1 MLQRLIILALFFNIF
16 SCSNQSNS
24 DNNQSHTI
32 AFLDAFEDATVA
44 QAKKGFFTALKD
56 SGYVE
61 GKNLNVIYRNAQGDI
76 PALTQSVDF
85 FISKQVDL
93 IATNTT
99 VATISA
105 VQKTNQIP
113 VCMMVSPSPEL
124 AGLRN
129 KQGQDPTN
137 LFGVYETLEYIDT
150 AITLIH
156 EILPNAKRVGALINQ
171 SEPQSVDALERIRK
185 DAAALGLELVSLPAN
200 NSAETQLVIE
210 RLIDQKIDVF
220 FALPDNTIFA
230 SFETIMSS
238 CDKAM
243 IPIITSEAG
252 LVSRGALAG
261 FGANMYDWGYSS
273 GQDAATFFHTGVL
286 PKPRKLIKRTRMVNP
301 AQAKRYKFIAGK
313 EFQPVS

>member
-1 MLQRLIILALFFNIF
+1 MKHLFLSATILSLFTIL
-16 SCSNQSNS
+16 SCNS
-24 DNNQSHTI
+24 TKNNETKTI

-44 QAKKGFFTALKD
+44 EAKKGFFTALKD
-56 SGYVE
+56 SGYLD

-76 PALTQSVDF
+76 PALTQSVDY
-85 FISKQVDL
+85 FISQQVDL

-129 KQGQDPTN
+129 AKAQDPTN

-150 AITLIH
+150 AITLIL
-156 EILPNAKRVGALINQ
+156 EIFPNAKRVGALINQ

-230 SFETIMSS
+230 SFETIVSS

-252 LVSRGALAG
+252 LVSRGAIAG
-261 FGANMYDWGYSS
+261 FGANMYDWGYAS
-273 GQDAATFFHTGVL
+273 GQDAATFLHTGVL
-286 PKPRKLIKRTRMVNP
+286 PKPRKLVKRTRMVNP
-301 AQAKRYKFIAGK
+301 AQAKRYKFTAGK
-313 EFQPVS
+313 EFQTVS

>member
-1 MLQRLIILALFFNIF
+1 MKYLFLSATILSLFTIL
-16 SCSNQSNS
+16 SCNS
-24 DNNQSHTI
+24 AQNNDAKTV

-44 QAKKGFFTALKD
+44 EAKKGFFTALKD
-56 SGYVE
+56 SGYIE

-76 PALTQSVDF
+76 PALTQSVDY
-85 FISKQVDL
+85 FISQQVNL

-99 VATISA
+99 VSTISA

-129 KQGQDPTN
+129 AKGQDPTN

-156 EILPNAKRVGALINQ
+156 EIFPNAKRVGALINQ

-230 SFETIMSS
+230 SFETIVSS

-252 LVSRGALAG
+252 LVCRGALAG
-261 FGANMYDWGYSS
+261 FGANMYDWGYAS
-273 GQDAATFFHTGVL
+273 GQDAAQFLHSGVI

>member
-1 MLQRLIILALFFNIF
+1 MKHLFLSATILSLFTIL
-16 SCSNQSNS
+16 SCNS
-24 DNNQSHTI
+24 TKNNESKTI

-56 SGYVE
+56 SGYIQD
-61 GKNLNVIYRNAQGDI
+61 KNLNVIYRNAQGDI

-99 VATISA
+99 VSTISA

-129 KQGQDPTN
+129 AKGQDPAN

-156 EILPNAKRVGALINQ
+156 EIFPQAKRVGALINQ

-230 SFETIMSS
+230 SFETIVSS

-261 FGANMYDWGYSS
+261 FGANMYDWGYAS
-273 GQDAATFFHTGVL
+273 GQDAAQYLHTGL
-286 PKPRKLIKRTRMVNP
+286 MPKSRKLVKRVRMVNP
-301 AQAKRYKFIAGK
+301 AQAKRYKFTAGK

>member
-1 MLQRLIILALFFNIF
+1 MKHLFLSATILSLFTIL
-16 SCSNQSNS
+16 SCNS
-24 DNNQSHTI
+24 TQNNDAKTI

-44 QAKKGFFTALKD
+44 EAKKGFFNALKD
-56 SGYVE
+56 SGYIE

-76 PALTQSVDF
+76 PALTQSVDY
-85 FISKQVDL
+85 FISQQVNL

-129 KQGQDPTN
+129 AKGQDPAN

-156 EILPNAKRVGALINQ
+156 EIFPQAKRVGALINQ

-210 RLIDQKIDVF
+210 RLINQKIDVF

-230 SFETIMSS
+230 SFETIVSS

-261 FGANMYDWGYSS
+261 FGANMFDWGYAS
-273 GQDAATFFHTGVL
+273 GQDAAKFLHSGVL

-313 EFQPVS
+313 EFQSVS

>member
-1 MLQRLIILALFFNIF
+1 MKQLFRISAFILLLAFI
-16 SCSNQSNS
+16 SCNSSN
-24 DNNQSHTI
+24 NNQSKTI

-56 SGYVE
+56 SGYIE

-76 PALTQSVDF
+76 PALTQSVDY
-85 FISKQVDL
+85 FISQQVNL

-129 KQGQDPTN
+129 AKGQDPAN

-156 EILPNAKRVGALINQ
+156 EIFPNAKRVGALINQ

-230 SFETIMSS
+230 SFETIVSS

-261 FGANMYDWGYSS
+261 FGANMYDWGYAS
-273 GQDAATFFHTGVL
+273 GQDAANFFHTGVL

>member
-1 MLQRLIILALFFNIF
+1 
-16 SCSNQSNS
+16 
-24 DNNQSHTI
+24 
-32 AFLDAFEDATVA
+32 
-44 QAKKGFFTALKD
+44 
-56 SGYVE
+56 
-61 GKNLNVIYRNAQGDI
+61 
-76 PALTQSVDF
+76 
-85 FISKQVDL
+85 
-93 IATNTT
+93 
-99 VATISA
+99 
-105 VQKTNQIP
+105 
-113 VCMMVSPSPEL
+113 MMVSPSPEL

-129 KQGQDPTN
+129 AKGRDPAN

-156 EILPNAKRVGALINQ
+156 EIFPQAKRVGALINQ

-230 SFETIMSS
+230 SFETIVSS

-261 FGANMYDWGYSS
+261 FGANMFDWGYAS
-273 GQDAATFFHTGVL
+273 GQDAAQFLHSGVL

>member
-1 MLQRLIILALFFNIF
+1 MKHLFLSATILSLFTIL
-16 SCSNQSNS
+16 SCNS
-24 DNNQSHTI
+24 TKNNETKTI

-44 QAKKGFFTALKD
+44 EAKKGFFTALKD
-56 SGYVE
+56 SGYME

-76 PALTQSVDF
+76 PALTQSVDY
-85 FISKQVDL
+85 FISQQVDL

-129 KQGQDPTN
+129 AKGQDPAN

-156 EILPNAKRVGALINQ
+156 EIFPQAKRVGALINQ

-230 SFETIMSS
+230 SFETIVSS

-261 FGANMYDWGYSS
+261 FGANMYDWGYAS
-273 GQDAATFFHTGVL
+273 GQDAAQYLHTGL
-286 PKPRKLIKRTRMVNP
+286 MPKSRKLVKRVRMVNP
-301 AQAKRYKFIAGK
+301 AQAKRYKFTAGK

>member
-1 MLQRLIILALFFNIF
+1 MKYLFLSATILSLFTIL
-16 SCSNQSNS
+16 SCNS
-24 DNNQSHTI
+24 TKNNETKTI

-44 QAKKGFFTALKD
+44 EAKKGFFTALKD
-56 SGYVE
+56 SGYMD

-76 PALTQSVDF
+76 PALTQSVDY
-85 FISKQVDL
+85 FISQQVDL

-129 KQGQDPTN
+129 AKGQDPAN

-156 EILPNAKRVGALINQ
+156 EIFPQAKRVGALINQ

-230 SFETIMSS
+230 SFETIVSS

-261 FGANMYDWGYSS
+261 FGANMYDWGYAS
-273 GQDAATFFHTGVL
+273 GQDAAQYLNTGL
-286 PKPRKLIKRTRMVNP
+286 MSKPRKLVKRTRMVNP
-301 AQAKRYKFIAGK
+301 AQAKRYKFTAGK

>member
-1 MLQRLIILALFFNIF
+1 MKHLFLISTVLSLFTIL
-16 SCSNQSNS
+16 SCNS
-24 DNNQSHTI
+24 TKNNDSKTI

-44 QAKKGFFTALKD
+44 EAKKGFFTALKD
-56 SGYVE
+56 SGYIE

-76 PALTQSVDF
+76 PALTQSVDY
-85 FISKQVDL
+85 FISQQVNL

-129 KQGQDPTN
+129 TKGQDPAN

-156 EILPNAKRVGALINQ
+156 EIFPQAKRVGALINQ

-220 FALPDNTIFA
+220 FALPDNTIFS
-230 SFETIMSS
+230 SFETILSS

-261 FGANMYDWGYSS
+261 FGANMFDWGYAS
-273 GQDAATFFHTGVL
+273 GQDAAQFLHSGVI

-313 EFQPVS
+313 EFQLVS

>member
-1 MLQRLIILALFFNIF
+1 MKQLFLSATILSLFTIL
-16 SCSNQSNS
+16 SCNS
-24 DNNQSHTI
+24 TKNNETKTI

-44 QAKKGFFTALKD
+44 EAKKGFFTALKD
-56 SGYVE
+56 SGYMD

-129 KQGQDPTN
+129 AKGQDPAN

-156 EILPNAKRVGALINQ
+156 EIFPQAKRVGALINQ

-210 RLIDQKIDVF
+210 RLINQKIDVF

-230 SFETIMSS
+230 SFETIVSS

-243 IPIITSEAG
+243 ISIITSEAG

-261 FGANMYDWGYSS
+261 FGANMYDWGYASC
-273 GQDAATFFHTGVL
+273 QDAAQFLHSGL
-286 PKPRKLIKRTRMVNP
+286 MPKSRKLVKRTRMVNP
-301 AQAKRYKFIAGK
+301 AQAKRYMFTAGK

>member
-1 MLQRLIILALFFNIF
+1 MKHLFRIATCITLLVFI
-16 SCSNQSNS
+16 SCSSSNNDQSK
-24 DNNQSHTI
+24 TI

-44 QAKKGFFTALKD
+44 EAKKGFFTALKD
-56 SGYVE
+56 SGYIQD
-61 GKNLNVIYRNAQGDI
+61 KNLNVIYRNAQGDI

-129 KQGQDPTN
+129 AKGQDPAN

-156 EILPNAKRVGALINQ
+156 EIFPNAKRVGALINQ

-230 SFETIMSS
+230 SFETIVSS

-261 FGANMYDWGYSS
+261 FGANMYDWGYAS
-273 GQDAATFFHTGVL
+273 GQDAATFVHTGVL

-301 AQAKRYKFIAGK
+301 TQAKRYKFIAGK

>member
-1 MLQRLIILALFFNIF
+1 MKHLFLISTILSLFTIL
-16 SCSNQSNS
+16 SCNS
-24 DNNQSHTI
+24 TKNNDAKTI

-44 QAKKGFFTALKD
+44 EAKKGFFTALKD
-56 SGYVE
+56 SGYIE

-76 PALTQSVDF
+76 PALIQSVDY
-85 FISKQVDL
+85 FISQQVNL
-93 IATNTT
+93 VATNTT

-129 KQGQDPTN
+129 AKGQDPAN

-156 EILPNAKRVGALINQ
+156 EIFPQAKRVGALINQ

-230 SFETIMSS
+230 SFETIVSS

-261 FGANMYDWGYSS
+261 FGANMYDWGYAS
-273 GQDAATFFHTGVL
+273 GQDAVQFLNSGVL

-301 AQAKRYKFIAGK
+301 AQAKRYKFVAGK
-313 EFQPVS
+313 EFQTVS

>member
-1 MLQRLIILALFFNIF
+1 MKHLFLSATILSLFTIL
-16 SCSNQSNS
+16 SCNS
-24 DNNQSHTI
+24 TKNNETKTI

-44 QAKKGFFTALKD
+44 EAKKGFFTALKD
-56 SGYVE
+56 SGYMD

-76 PALTQSVDF
+76 PALTQSVDY
-85 FISKQVDL
+85 FISQQVDL

-99 VATISA
+99 VATISS

-129 KQGQDPTN
+129 AKGQDPAN

-156 EILPNAKRVGALINQ
+156 EIFPQAKRVGALINQ

-230 SFETIMSS
+230 SFETIVSS

-261 FGANMYDWGYSS
+261 FGANMYDWGYAS
-273 GQDAATFFHTGVL
+273 GQDAATYLHTGVL

-301 AQAKRYKFIAGK
+301 TQAKRYKFIAGK

>member
-1 MLQRLIILALFFNIF
+1 MRLILYLSIF
-16 SCSNQSNS
+16 CLLSCGSTPQSGKNS
-24 DNNQSHTI
+24 FHTI
-32 AFLDAFEDATVA
+32 AFLDAFEDETIS

-56 SGYVE
+56 SGYIPE
-61 GKNLNVIYRNAQGDI
+61 KNLKVIYRNAQGDI
-76 PALTQSVDF
+76 PALTQSIDY
-85 FISKQVDL
+85 FISQEVSL

-99 VATISA
+99 LSTISA

-129 KQGQDPTN
+129 PQGKDPIN

-156 EILPNAKRVGALINQ
+156 EIFPKALKIGALINQ

-185 DAAALGLELVSLPAN
+185 DAAKQGMTIISLPAN
-200 NSAETQLVIE
+200 SSAETQLVME

-230 SFETIMSS
+230 SFETIVSS
-238 CDKAM
+238 CDKAG
-243 IPIITSEAG
+243 IPIITSESG

-261 FGANMYDWGYSS
+261 FGADIYEWGYAS
-273 GQDAATFFHTGVL
+273 GQEAAKFLKTGKL
-286 PKPRKLIKRTRMVNP
+286 PYPIKLKKRARMFNP
-301 AQAKRYKFIAGK
+301 EKAKKYG
-313 EFQPVS
+313 FQPNASFKPVS

>member
-1 MLQRLIILALFFNIF
+1 MKQLFRISAFILVIAFN
-16 SCSNQSNS
+16 SCNSSN
-24 DNNQSHTI
+24 NNQSKTI

-44 QAKKGFFTALKD
+44 QAKKGFFNALKD
-56 SGYVE
+56 SGYIQD
-61 GKNLNVIYRNAQGDI
+61 KNLNVIYRNAQGDI

-85 FISKQVDL
+85 FISQQVDL

-129 KQGQDPTN
+129 KQGQDPSN
-137 LFGVYETLEYIDT
+137 LFGVYETLEYVDS

-156 EILPNAKRVGALINQ
+156 EIFPNAKRVGALINQ

-185 DAAALGLELVSLPAN
+185 DAAALGLELISLPAN

-230 SFETIMSS
+230 SFETIVSS

-261 FGANMYDWGYSS
+261 FGANMFDWGYAS
-273 GQDAATFFHTGVL
+273 GQDAATYLHTGVL

-301 AQAKRYKFIAGK
+301 TQAKRYKFTAGK
-313 EFQPVS
+313 EFEPVS

>member
-1 MLQRLIILALFFNIF
+1 MKHLFLISTILSLITIL
-16 SCSNQSNS
+16 SCNS
-24 DNNQSHTI
+24 KKKNDAKTI

-44 QAKKGFFTALKD
+44 EAKKGFFTALKD
-56 SGYVE
+56 SGYIE

-76 PALTQSVDF
+76 PALTQSVDY
-85 FISKQVDL
+85 FISQQVNL

-129 KQGQDPTN
+129 AKGQDPTN

-156 EILPNAKRVGALINQ
+156 EIFPQAKRVGALINQ

-230 SFETIMSS
+230 SFETIVSS

-261 FGANMYDWGYSS
+261 FGANMFDWGYAS
-273 GQDAATFFHTGVL
+273 GQDAAQFLHSGVL

>member
-1 MLQRLIILALFFNIF
+1 MKHLFLSVTILSLFTIL
-16 SCSNQSNS
+16 SCNS
-24 DNNQSHTI
+24 TQNNDAKTI
-32 AFLDAFEDATVA
+32 AFLDAFEDTTVA
-44 QAKKGFFTALKD
+44 EAKKGFFTALKD
-56 SGYVE
+56 SGYIE

-76 PALTQSVDF
+76 PALTQSVDY
-85 FISKQVDL
+85 FISQQVNL

-99 VATISA
+99 LATISA

-129 KQGQDPTN
+129 AKGQDPAN

-156 EILPNAKRVGALINQ
+156 EIFPQAKRVGALINQ

-230 SFETIMSS
+230 SFETIVSS

-261 FGANMYDWGYSS
+261 FGANMFDWGYAS
-273 GQDAATFFHTGVL
+273 GQDAAQFLHSGVL

-301 AQAKRYKFIAGK
+301 AQAKRYKFVAGK
-313 EFQPVS
+313 EFQTVS

>member
-1 MLQRLIILALFFNIF
+1 MKHLFLISTIIFLFTIL
-16 SCSNQSNS
+16 SCNS
-24 DNNQSHTI
+24 TKNNDAKTI

-44 QAKKGFFTALKD
+44 EAKKGFFTALKD
-56 SGYVE
+56 SGYIE

-76 PALTQSVDF
+76 PALTQSVDY
-85 FISKQVDL
+85 FISQKVNL

-99 VATISA
+99 VSTISA

-129 KQGQDPTN
+129 AKGQDPAN
-137 LFGVYETLEYIDT
+137 LFGAYETLEYIDT

-156 EILPNAKRVGALINQ
+156 EIFPQAKRVGALINQ

-230 SFETIMSS
+230 SFETIVSS

-261 FGANMYDWGYSS
+261 FGANMFDWGYAS
-273 GQDAATFFHTGVL
+273 GQDAAQFLHSGVI

>member
-1 MLQRLIILALFFNIF
+1 MKHLFLSATILSLFTIL
-16 SCSNQSNS
+16 SCNS
-24 DNNQSHTI
+24 TKNNETKTI

-44 QAKKGFFTALKD
+44 EAKKGFFTALKD
-56 SGYVE
+56 SGYMD

-76 PALTQSVDF
+76 PALTQSVDY
-85 FISKQVDL
+85 FISQQVDL

-129 KQGQDPTN
+129 AKGQDPAN

-156 EILPNAKRVGALINQ
+156 EIFPNAKRVGALINQ

-230 SFETIMSS
+230 SFETIVSS

-261 FGANMYDWGYSS
+261 FGANMYDWGYAS
-273 GQDAATFFHTGVL
+273 GQDAAQYLHTGVM
-286 PKPRKLIKRTRMVNP
+286 PKPRKLVKRTRMVNP
-301 AQAKRYKFIAGK
+301 AQAKRYKFLAGK

>member
-1 MLQRLIILALFFNIF
+1 MKHLFLISTILSLITIL
-16 SCSNQSNS
+16 SCNS
-24 DNNQSHTI
+24 TKNNDAKTI

-44 QAKKGFFTALKD
+44 EAKKGFFTALKD
-56 SGYVE
+56 SGYIE

-76 PALTQSVDF
+76 PALTQSVDY
-85 FISKQVDL
+85 FISQQVNL

-129 KQGQDPTN
+129 AKGQDPTN

-156 EILPNAKRVGALINQ
+156 EIFPQAKRVGALINQ

-230 SFETIMSS
+230 SFETIVSS

-261 FGANMYDWGYSS
+261 FGANMFDWGYAS
-273 GQDAATFFHTGVL
+273 GQDAAQFLHSGVL

>member
-1 MLQRLIILALFFNIF
+1 MKQLFRISAIILLLAFI
-16 SCSNQSNS
+16 SCNSSN
-24 DNNQSHTI
+24 NNQSKTI

-56 SGYVE
+56 SGYIQD
-61 GKNLNVIYRNAQGDI
+61 KNLNVIYRNAQGDI

-129 KQGQDPTN
+129 TKGQDPAN
-137 LFGVYETLEYIDT
+137 LFGVFETLEYIDT

-156 EILPNAKRVGALINQ
+156 EIFPQAKRVGALINQ

-210 RLIDQKIDVF
+210 RLINQKIDVF

-230 SFETIMSS
+230 SFETIVSS

-261 FGANMYDWGYSS
+261 FGANMYDWGYAS
-273 GQDAATFFHTGVL
+273 GQDAATFLHTGVL
-286 PKPRKLIKRTRMVNP
+286 PKPRKLVKRTRMVNP
-301 AQAKRYKFIAGK
+301 AQAKRYKFTAGK

>member
-1 MLQRLIILALFFNIF
+1 MKQLFRISAFIILLGFI
-16 SCSNQSNS
+16 SCNSSN
-24 DNNQSHTI
+24 NNQSKTI

-56 SGYVE
+56 SGYIQD
-61 GKNLNVIYRNAQGDI
+61 KNLNVIYRNAQGDI

-85 FISKQVDL
+85 FISQQVDL

-129 KQGQDPTN
+129 KQGQDPVN

-156 EILPNAKRVGALINQ
+156 EIFPNAKRVGALINQ

-230 SFETIMSS
+230 SFETIVSS

-261 FGANMYDWGYSS
+261 FGANMYDWGYAS
-273 GQDAATFFHTGVL
+273 GQDAANYFHSGVL

-301 AQAKRYKFIAGK
+301 TQAKRYKFTAGK

>member
-1 MLQRLIILALFFNIF
+1 MKQLFRISAFILLFAFI
-16 SCSNQSNS
+16 SCNSSN
-24 DNNQSHTI
+24 NNQSKTI

-56 SGYVE
+56 SGFIQD
-61 GKNLNVIYRNAQGDI
+61 KNLNVIYRNAQGDI

-99 VATISA
+99 VSTISA

-129 KQGQDPTN
+129 AKGQDPAN

-156 EILPNAKRVGALINQ
+156 EIFPNAKRVGALINQ
-171 SEPQSVDALERIRK
+171 SEPQSVDALERIKK

-200 NSAETQLVIE
+200 NSAETQLVNE

-230 SFETIMSS
+230 SFETIVSS

-261 FGANMYDWGYSS
+261 FGANMYDWGYAS
-273 GQDAATFFHTGVL
+273 GQDAANFFHTGVL

-301 AQAKRYKFIAGK
+301 TQAKRYKFIAGK

>member
-1 MLQRLIILALFFNIF
+1 MKQLFRISALILLLAFI
-16 SCSNQSNS
+16 SCNSSN
-24 DNNQSHTI
+24 NNQSKTV
-32 AFLDAFEDATVA
+32 AFLDAFEDSTVA
-44 QAKKGFFTALKD
+44 EAKKGFFTALKD
-56 SGYVE
+56 SGYIE

-76 PALTQSVDF
+76 PALTQSVDY
-85 FISKQVDL
+85 FISQQVNL

-129 KQGQDPTN
+129 TKGQDPAN

-171 SEPQSVDALERIRK
+171 SEPQSVDALERIKK

-230 SFETIMSS
+230 SFETILSS

-252 LVSRGALAG
+252 LVRRGALAG
-261 FGANMYDWGYSS
+261 FGANMYDWGYAS
-273 GQDAATFFHTGVL
+273 GQDAAQFLHSGVT

>member
-1 MLQRLIILALFFNIF
+1 MKHLFLSVTILSLFTIL
-16 SCSNQSNS
+16 SCNS
-24 DNNQSHTI
+24 TQNNDAKTI
-32 AFLDAFEDATVA
+32 AFLDAFEDTTVA
-44 QAKKGFFTALKD
+44 EAKKGFFTALKD
-56 SGYVE
+56 SGYIE
-61 GKNLNVIYRNAQGDI
+61 GKNMNVIYRNAQGDI

-129 KQGQDPTN
+129 AKGQDPAN

-156 EILPNAKRVGALINQ
+156 EIFPQAKRVGALINQ

-230 SFETIMSS
+230 SFETIVSS

-261 FGANMYDWGYSS
+261 FGANMYDWGYAS
-273 GQDAATFFHTGVL
+273 GQDAVQFLNSGVL

-301 AQAKRYKFIAGK
+301 AQAKRYKFVAGK

>member
-1 MLQRLIILALFFNIF
+1 MKHLFLSATILSLFTIL
-16 SCSNQSNS
+16 SCNS
-24 DNNQSHTI
+24 TKNNETKTI

-44 QAKKGFFTALKD
+44 EAKKGFFTALKD
-56 SGYVE
+56 SGYMD

-76 PALTQSVDF
+76 PALTQSVDY
-85 FISKQVDL
+85 FISQQVNL

-99 VATISA
+99 VSTISA

-129 KQGQDPTN
+129 AKGRDPAN

-156 EILPNAKRVGALINQ
+156 EIFPQAKRVGALINQ

-230 SFETIMSS
+230 SFETIVSS

-261 FGANMYDWGYSS
+261 FGANMFDWGYAS
-273 GQDAATFFHTGVL
+273 GQDAAQFLHSGVL

>member
-1 MLQRLIILALFFNIF
+1 MKHLFLSATILSLFTIL
-16 SCSNQSNS
+16 SCNS
-24 DNNQSHTI
+24 TKNNESKTI

-56 SGYVE
+56 SGYIQD
-61 GKNLNVIYRNAQGDI
+61 KNLNVIYRNAQGDI

-99 VATISA
+99 VSTISA

-129 KQGQDPTN
+129 AKGQDPAN

-156 EILPNAKRVGALINQ
+156 EIFPQAKRVGALINQ

-230 SFETIMSS
+230 SFETIVSS

-261 FGANMYDWGYSS
+261 FGANMYDWGYAS
-273 GQDAATFFHTGVL
+273 GQDAAQYLHTGVM
-286 PKPRKLIKRTRMVNP
+286 PKPRKLVKRTRMVNP

>member
-1 MLQRLIILALFFNIF
+1 MKQLFQFSTYLLLISFL
-16 SCSNQSNS
+16 SCNS
-24 DNNQSHTI
+24 AKNNQSKTI

-56 SGYVE
+56 SGYIQDN
-61 GKNLNVIYRNAQGDI
+61 NLNVIYRNAQGDI

-85 FISKQVDL
+85 FISQQVDL

-129 KQGQDPTN
+129 KQGQDPVN

-156 EILPNAKRVGALINQ
+156 EIFPQAKRIGALINQ
-171 SEPQSVDALERIRK
+171 SEPQSVDAQIGR
-185 DAAALGLELVSLPAN
+185 AHV
-200 NSAETQLVIE
+200 
-210 RLIDQKIDVF
+210 
-220 FALPDNTIFA
+220 
-230 SFETIMSS
+230 
-238 CDKAM
+238 
-243 IPIITSEAG
+243 
-252 LVSRGALAG
+252 
-261 FGANMYDWGYSS
+261 
-273 GQDAATFFHTGVL
+273 
-286 PKPRKLIKRTRMVNP
+286 
-301 AQAKRYKFIAGK
+301 
-313 EFQPVS
+313 

>member
-1 MLQRLIILALFFNIF
+1 
-16 SCSNQSNS
+16 
-24 DNNQSHTI
+24 
-32 AFLDAFEDATVA
+32 
-44 QAKKGFFTALKD
+44 
-56 SGYVE
+56 
-61 GKNLNVIYRNAQGDI
+61 
-76 PALTQSVDF
+76 
-85 FISKQVDL
+85 
-93 IATNTT
+93 
-99 VATISA
+99 
-105 VQKTNQIP
+105 
-113 VCMMVSPSPEL
+113 MMVSPSPEL

-129 KQGQDPTN
+129 AKGQDPAN

-156 EILPNAKRVGALINQ
+156 EIFPQAKRVGALINQ

-230 SFETIMSS
+230 SFETIVSS

-261 FGANMYDWGYSS
+261 FGANMYDWGYAS
-273 GQDAATFFHTGVL
+273 GQDAATFLHTGVL
-286 PKPRKLIKRTRMVNP
+286 PKPRKLVKRTRMVNP
-301 AQAKRYKFIAGK
+301 AQAKRYNFIAGK
-313 EFQPVS
+313 EFQTVS

>member
-1 MLQRLIILALFFNIF
+1 MKQLFRISAFILLFAFI
-16 SCSNQSNS
+16 SCNS
-24 DNNQSHTI
+24 SKNNQSKTI

-56 SGYVE
+56 SGYIQD
-61 GKNLNVIYRNAQGDI
+61 KNLNVIYRNAQGDI

-113 VCMMVSPSPEL
+113 VCMMVSPSPES

-129 KQGQDPTN
+129 TKGQDPAN

-156 EILPNAKRVGALINQ
+156 EIFPNAKRVGALINQ

-185 DAAALGLELVSLPAN
+185 DATALGLELVSLPAN

-230 SFETIMSS
+230 SFETIVSS

-261 FGANMYDWGYSS
+261 FGANMYYWGYAS
-273 GQDAATFFHTGVL
+273 GQDAANFFHTGVL

-301 AQAKRYKFIAGK
+301 TQAKRYKFIAGK